1 MAARLEPRR
10 AARLPPPL
18 RVTTLLLLPALFS
31 SDGGIERILRLYL
44 KAACELAPEGSRVEL
59 IALND
64 ATLPAKRLAPFATP
78 ALATPP
84 VACSR
89 NKLACAWQ
97 VLRRAR
103 RVDRVICGHVNLLGL
118 ARLAQRL
125 SRRLEVWL
133 VAHGTEVWRPFS
145 ATEQQALRAAT
156 GILCVSDYTRRELLA
171 RCPGLDPARLRVQP
185 NALDPQFE
193 APLAEHATTPG
204 AILTVSRLCRD
215 DAYKGIDDLIRALPA
230 IREKIPHA
238 RLTVIGD
245 GDDRARLEAISHDLA
260 RGAVTFAGRVSDATL
275 REAFA
280 TCQLFAL
287 PSRGEGFGLVYL
299 EAMAHGKPC
308 LAVAAAGAP
317 EVVDARSGTVAQ
329 PGDIADIA
337 AHAIAALTQSWDA
350 AAIRARAAG
359 FSYPRFKARLS
370 HALAA

>member
-1 MAARLEPRR
+1 M
-10 AARLPPPL
+10 
-18 RVTTLLLLPALFS
+18 TTLLLFPALFS

-44 KAACELAPEGSRVEL
+44 KATCELASPLDRVEL

-64 ATLPAKRLAPFATP
+64 VTLPADRLAPFATP
-78 ALATPP
+78 ALAADPI
-84 VACSR
+84 ACGR
-89 NKLACAWQ
+89 NKLACAWR

-133 VAHGTEVWRPFS
+133 VAHGTEVWRAFS
-145 ATEQQALRAAT
+145 AAEQAALRAAT
-156 GILCVSDYTRRELLA
+156 GILCVSDYTRRELA
-171 RCPGLDPARLRVQP
+171 NRCPGLDPTRLHVQP

-193 APLAEHATTPG
+193 APLAAQAATPG
-204 AILTVSRLCRD
+204 LILTISRLCRD
-215 DAYKGIDDLIRALPA
+215 DAYKGIDDLIRALPL
-230 IREKIPHA
+230 IRDKVPHA

-245 GDDRARLEAISHDLA
+245 GDDRARLEATARDLA
-260 RGAVTFAGRVSDATL
+260 PGAVSFAGRVSDAAL
-275 REAFA
+275 REALA
-280 TCQLFAL
+280 ACQLFAL

-317 EVVDARSGTVAQ
+317 EVVDARSGVVAL
-329 PGDIADIA
+329 PGDVADIADHA
-337 AHAIAALTQSWDA
+337 AAALARSWDEA
-350 AAIRARAAG
+350 ALRARAAE
-359 FSYPRFKARLS
+359 FSYSRFKARLS

>member
-1 MAARLEPRR
+1 MN
-10 AARLPPPL
+10 
-18 RVTTLLLLPALFS
+18 TLLLLPALFS

-44 KAACELAPEGSRVEL
+44 KAACELTPAGDRVEL

-64 ATLPAKRLAPFATP
+64 AAFPAGRLAPFATA

-84 VACSR
+84 IACGR
-89 NKLACAWQ
+89 KKLACAWH

-103 RVDRVICGHVNLLGL
+103 RVDRVICGHINLLGL

-133 VAHGTEVWRPFS
+133 VAHGTEVWRAFS
-145 ATEQQALRAAT
+145 AAEQEALRAAT
-156 GILCVSDYTRRELLA
+156 GILCVSDYTRRELAA
-171 RCPGLDPARLRVQP
+171 RCPGIDPGRLRVQP

-193 APLAEHATTPG
+193 APLAARAGAPG

-238 RLTVIGD
+238 CLTVIGD
-245 GDDRARLEAISHDLA
+245 GDDRARLEALARDLA
-260 RGAVTFAGRVSDATL
+260 PGAVTFAGRVSDAAL
-275 REAFA
+275 REAFN

-287 PSRGEGFGLVYL
+287 PSRGEGFGLVYI
-299 EAMAHGKPC
+299 EAMVHGKPC

-317 EVVDARSGTVAQ
+317 EVVDVRSGVIAR

-337 AHAIAALTQSWDA
+337 AQASAALSRPWNTGALHD
-350 AAIRARAAG
+350 RAAE
-359 FSYPRFKARLS
+359 FSYSRFKARLS

>member
-1 MAARLEPRR
+1 M
-10 AARLPPPL
+10 
-18 RVTTLLLLPALFS
+18 TTLLLFPALFS

-44 KAACELAPEGSRVEL
+44 KATCELTPAGGRVEL

-64 ATLPAKRLAPFATP
+64 ASLPADRLAPFATT
-78 ALATPP
+78 ALVANS
-84 VACSR
+84 VACGR

-103 RVDRVICGHVNLLGL
+103 RVDRVICGHINLLGL

-133 VAHGTEVWRPFS
+133 VAHGTEVWRTFS
-145 ATEQQALRAAT
+145 AAEQEALRAAT
-156 GILCVSDYTRRELLA
+156 GILCVSDYTRRELAA
-171 RCPGLDPARLRVQP
+171 RCPGIDPARLRVQP

-193 APLAEHATTPG
+193 VPLAEHATTPG

-238 RLTVIGD
+238 SLTVIGD
-245 GDDRARLEAISHDLA
+245 GNDRARLEALTSDLA
-260 RGAVTFAGRVSDATL
+260 PGAVTFAGRVSDAEL

-317 EVVDARSGTVAQ
+317 EVVDTRSGVVAQ

-337 AHAIAALTQSWDA
+337 AHASAALSRSWDA
-350 AAIRARAAG
+350 EAVRGRAAE
-359 FSYPRFKARLS
+359 FSYPGFKARLS